1 MGKRG
6 PKPRPTV
13 LYKRLG
19 NYRADRHGHDISAPG
34 VSEPPATLTAPER
47 ERFHELVSILPL
59 PDLTLDQIVKHET
72 GKPCDYYCRKKSE
85 AHLHKPRPGRAKG
98 GATRRKPANT

>member
-47 ERFHELVSILPL
+47 ECFHELVSILPL

-72 GKPCDYYCRKKSE
+72 GKPCSHHRQ
-85 AHLHKPRPGRAKG
+85 LRPGHHRVSERA
-98 GATRRKPANT
+98 ARKRLRS